1 MAGGEAPGAR
11 DLEQTPTWAVSAV
24 CAAMIIVSI
33 ILDKVLHRTGQWFQ
47 KKHNTAL
54 FDALEKVKGELMILG
69 FISLTLTFSQSYI
82 AGICIPLRYANTM
95 LPCQPKGQ
103 EENVGSGGEPHRRLL
118 WSQRRILAAESKSK
132 ECKDGSVPLIS
143 VEGLHQLHI
152 FIFFL
157 AVFHVVYSAITMMLG
172 KLKIRNWKDW
182 ERESWNEH
190 DAMND
195 PARFRLTHETSFVR
209 GHTSFWTKTPILFYS
224 LCFYRQFFRSVR
236 KSDYLT
242 MRHGFISVHLAP
254 GSKFNFQKY
263 IKKTLEDDFK
273 VVVGISPLLWA
284 SAILNLL
291 SNVHG
296 WKAQFCVSFLPL
308 FVTLAVGTKLQA
320 IIAKMAIEIKERHA
334 VVQGIPLVQVS
345 DRNFWFSWPELV
357 LYLIHFVLFQNA
369 FELTYF
375 LWAWYEFG
383 KESCVNQDRVLIIVR
398 VTFGVG
404 AQVLCSYATLPLYA
418 LVTQMGSTMKRSI
431 FDQQTSKALKSWHQK
446 AVKKTNEVK
455 PDQLPTRTLGGSP
468 DASSVHSPSPTRSPP
483 NKFGI
488 GSPRFSD
495 VEAEAASRDQH
506 TANITATVDVE
517 LNHLHRPGDNSSP
530 FVQRDLLS

>member
-33 ILDKVLHRTGQWFQ
+33 ILDKVLHRTGQ
-47 KKHNTAL
+47 
-54 FDALEKVKGELMILG
+54 
-69 FISLTLTFSQSYI
+69 
-82 AGICIPLRYANTM
+82 
-95 LPCQPKGQ
+95 GQ

-118 WSQRRILAAESKSK
+118 WSQRRILAGESKSK

-182 ERESWNEH
+182 ERESWNDH

-224 LCFYRQFFRSVR
+224 STTMGLCNSQSALERSWMEGSVLCFLSSFILSLSYDSLDFSNEPFA
-236 KSDYLT
+236 YLP
-242 MRHGFISVHLAP
+242 V
-254 GSKFNFQKY
+254 
-263 IKKTLEDDFK
+263 
-273 VVVGISPLLWA
+273 
-284 SAILNLL
+284 
-291 SNVHG
+291 
-296 WKAQFCVSFLPL
+296 
-308 FVTLAVGTKLQA
+308 
-320 IIAKMAIEIKERHA
+320 
-334 VVQGIPLVQVS
+334 
-345 DRNFWFSWPELV
+345 
-357 LYLIHFVLFQNA
+357 QNA

-383 KESCVNQDRVLIIVR
+383 KESCVNQDTVLIIVR

-483 NKFGI
+483 DKFGI

>member
-195 PARFRLTHETSFVR
+195 PARFRLTHETSFVK

-357 LYLIHFVLFQNA
+357 LYLIHFVLFQ
-369 FELTYF
+369 
-375 LWAWYEFG
+375 YEFG
-383 KESCVNQDRVLIIVR
+383 KESCVNQDTVLIIVR

-483 NKFGI
+483 DKFGI